1 MSEEKS
7 IPQEKPQ
14 SNENFIE
21 KPLISGVPEFPR
33 EYIEKGINESKLPD
47 FKLTPPPPPP
57 PPSQSESDS
66 KSE

>member
-33 EYIEKGINESKLPD
+33 EYIEKGIMKVNCLILS
-47 FKLTPPPPPP
+47 
-57 PPSQSESDS
+57 
-66 KSE
+66 